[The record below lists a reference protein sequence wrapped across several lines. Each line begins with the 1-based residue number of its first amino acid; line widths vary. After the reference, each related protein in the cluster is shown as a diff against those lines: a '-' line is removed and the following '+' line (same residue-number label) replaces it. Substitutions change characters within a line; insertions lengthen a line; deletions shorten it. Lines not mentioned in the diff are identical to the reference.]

1 MNGVE
6 WVNVGKFVYFG
17 KFNYKKDPKIERI
30 GPATN
35 YETEE

>member
-1 MNGVE
+1 MLENLCTM
-6 WVNVGKFVYFG
+6 VNLII
-17 KFNYKKDPKIERI
+17 KKDPKIERI